1 MRTPTSPRPSPHPP
15 RDGTVTTG
23 RAPRRAV
30 LRFAPAL
37 LALVASGAALRPL
50 AAAAAPAAPPAGA
63 GAAIELAGRLDRYL
77 QDGVATYGLPGLS
90 AVVVQGDEVVLT
102 WAYGF
107 ADRAAERPMTAQTPV
122 AIGSTGK
129 GMTALAVLQLAEQG
143 LVDLDAPV
151 VRYLPDF
158 TMADPRARE
167 ITLRQLLSMSAG
179 LPASDAFD
187 GAQDADA
194 LERRMA
200 SLATVPLDR
209 APGTGFEYAN
219 DGFNVAGLV
228 VQRVSGLPFERYM
241 AVHLFGPLGMG
252 HTTYDPAAAAELG
265 VVQGYGHHR
274 GVPVP
279 LRTPFT
285 RGYNPA
291 GMAVS
296 SAADVGRYLR
306 ALLSGGALEG
316 ARVLSPDSVAQLWT
330 PAFRMGETTGVG
342 LGWGVGALGGQR
354 AMNWTG
360 GTGTSSSVFLVM
372 PDQGLGVAVMANRD
386 DGPGLRA
393 LSVDVAT
400 IALGGEP
407 AARPAPVDWTQVP
420 PVEPDRTAWD
430 GYVGIYASP
439 RSAVR
444 VSLEGDRLLAT
455 VESGDFL
462 MGSEQLGPNEGR
474 EAELVPTSATEFV
487 LLGDSTAL
495 DQQTATF
502 EPGPDGRP
510 VLVLGGEPFGVRQ

>member
-1 MRTPTSPRPSPHPP
+1 MNRTRSRHCPFLVCSLVLSLLVAPLGAASVPVGASTAAATSPP
-15 RDGTVTTG
+15 
-23 RAPRRAV
+23 
-30 LRFAPAL
+30 
-37 LALVASGAALRPL
+37 
-50 AAAAAPAAPPAGA
+50 AAAAAPAAPARAEDTG
-63 GAAIELAGRLDRYL
+63 EEAGRIDRYL
-77 QDGVATYGLPGLS
+77 QGRLETARLPGLS
-90 AVVVQGDEVVLT
+90 AVVVQGGGVVFSG
-102 WAYGF
+102 AYGF
-107 ADRAAERPMTAQTPV
+107 ADREAERPMTTDTPV
-122 AIGSTGK
+122 AFGSTGK
-129 GMTALAVLQLAEQG
+129 GMTALAVLQLVEQG

-158 TMADPRARE
+158 ALADPRAQE

-194 LERRMA
+194 LERRVATLA
-200 SLATVPLDR
+200 SVPLDR
-209 APGTGFEYAN
+209 DPGTGFEYAN

-241 AVHLFGPLGMG
+241 AERVFGPLGME
-252 HTTYDPAAAAELG
+252 HTTYDPVAAAALG

-274 GVPVP
+274 GAPVP
-279 LRTPFT
+279 LRTPLT

-296 SAADVGRYLR
+296 SAADVGRYLL
-306 ALLSGGALEG
+306 ALLNGGALGG
-316 ARVLSPDSVAQLWT
+316 ARVLSPDSVAELWT
-330 PAFRMGETTGVG
+330 PAFRTGETTGVG
-342 LGWGVGALGGQR
+342 LGWGVGALGGRR

-360 GTGTSSSVFLVM
+360 GTATSGSVFLVL
-372 PDQGLGVAVMANRD
+372 PDQGLGVAVLANRD

-393 LSVDVAT
+393 LAVDVAT

-407 AARPAPVDWTQVP
+407 AARPAPVDWTQLP

-430 GYVGIYASP
+430 GYVGIYAGP

-444 VSLEGDRLLAT
+444 VTRAGDRLLAT
-455 VESGDFL
+455 VESGDVL
-462 MGSEQLGPNEGR
+462 AISEQLGPNEGR

-487 LLGDSTAL
+487 LLGDNTTL
-495 DQQTATF
+495 DEQTVAF

-510 VLVLGGEPFGVRQ
+510 VLVLDGEPFGARQ